1 MPRLLVTGAS
11 GFVGSNVVAVAG
23 SQGYEVLGTQ
33 GSPNGPWPRLDI
45 SDRQAT
51 LDLLAATKPDVVVH
65 TAAGRNPHDW
75 AVIADG
81 SAHVASAARQVG
93 ARMVHVST
101 DAVFGGDRGP
111 YDESAL
117 PAPVNLYGSAKAAA
131 ETAVKET
138 ALIVRI
144 SLVLGGGNHEQLV
157 HQGAPHYTNALRSPI
172 HVEDLARALVE
183 LAESDLA
190 GVVHLSGADDVSRY
204 ELARLIALR
213 DGLDPDAI
221 PRAEAAMPYPL
232 DTRLRSTRWSRLPG
246 AREFLRP

>member
-1 MPRLLVTGAS
+1 MTGAS
-11 GFVGSNVVAVAG
+11 GFVGSKVVAVAEAE
-23 SQGYEVLGTQ
+23 GYELRGTQ
-33 GSPNGPWPRLDI
+33 GTAGGSWHRLDI

-51 LDLLAATKPDVVVH
+51 LDHIAGVKPDVIVH
-65 TAAGRNPHDW
+65 AAAGRNPHDW

-81 SAHVASAARQVG
+81 SAHVAQAARQVG

-101 DAVFGGDRGP
+101 DAVFGGDHGP
-111 YDESAL
+111 YAEDAL

-157 HQGAPHYTNALRSPI
+157 HRGRPHYTNALRSPI
-172 HVEDLARALVE
+172 HVQDLARALVD
-183 LAESDLA
+183 LAGSDLT
-190 GVVHLSGADDVSRY
+190 GVVHLQGGDDLSRY
-204 ELARLIALR
+204 EIARLIAVR
-213 DGLDPDAI
+213 DGLDPDAV

-232 DTRLRSTRWSRLPG
+232 DIRLRSTRWPTLRG